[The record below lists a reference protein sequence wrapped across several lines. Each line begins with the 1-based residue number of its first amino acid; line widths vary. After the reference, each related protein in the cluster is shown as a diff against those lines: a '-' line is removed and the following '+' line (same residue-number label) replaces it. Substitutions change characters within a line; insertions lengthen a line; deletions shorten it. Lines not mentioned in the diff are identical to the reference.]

1 MKKIAIILFVL
12 GIALNY
18 SCEKNEK
25 VQTTISGTLMTNGT
39 NDPVQLSTELSNPEV
54 IVFHTS
60 FSSGGVVAGET
71 VANEVERT
79 TVDNNAQFSFSIEL
93 YENDEYFI
101 GFTGMDKS
109 KYYDHHEEW
118 RGSENYYPIIP
129 GKNNTVNPKPLAISF
144 VRPRFINTNPNQN
157 NQDKFYYTEGPGPL
171 STDILLTSISN
182 IQQFF
187 PLIGNIDTL
196 APWIHKTWSGQTG
209 DNNLKHQI
217 EGKLTRN
224 GVTIDTVIPYFVPP
238 FDTTVVEIKY

>member
-60 FSSGGVVAGET
+60 FSSGGLLTGET

-118 RGSENYYPIIP
+118 RGEENYYPIIP
-129 GKNNTVNPKPLAISF
+129 GKNNTVNPKPLAISW
-144 VRPRFINTNPNQN
+144 VRPRFINANPDPN
-157 NQDKFYYTEGPGPL
+157 NNDVFDYGGGIGGPG
-171 STDILLTSISN
+171 SGIIINNFQGNYDSIM
-182 IQQFF
+182 
-187 PLIGNIDTL
+187 
-196 APWIHKTWSGQTG
+196 PWVYETWSGQTG
-209 DNNLKHQI
+209 FNNLKHQI

>member
-39 NDPVQLSTELSNPEV
+39 NDPIHLSSELPNPEV
-54 IVFHTS
+54 IVFHKT
-60 FSSGGVVAGET
+60 FYSGGVASGET
-71 VANEVERT
+71 VAEEIERT

-101 GFTGMDKS
+101 GFTGMDES
-109 KYYDHHEEW
+109 KYFDHEEKW
-118 RGSENYYPIIP
+118 SPQSDYYMIIP
-129 GKNNTVNPKPLAISF
+129 GKNNTVNPKALAISW
-144 VRPRFINTNPNQN
+144 VRPRFININSDPNN
-157 NQDKFYYTEGPGPL
+157 NDVFKYIGGL
-171 STDILLTSISN
+171 STLITVIDSN
-182 IQQFF
+182 SVPNGGIIFY
-187 PLIGNIDTL
+187 GEVDTL
-196 APWIHKTWSGQTG
+196 LGTIHKTWSGEIQYE
-209 DNNLKHQI
+209 NLYSKHQI